1 MPAAICLHDAFIT
14 RGGKAPS
21 PFIKPQT
28 QHKPAIISDYMH
40 CAANLR
46 YKNKKRP
53 ACVLAEGAY
62 NLYGQSPF

>member
-1 MPAAICLHDAFIT
+1 MPAAICLHDAFFT

-28 QHKPAIISDYMH
+28 QHKTASISNNMH

-46 YKNKKRP
+46 YKIKNAPP
-53 ACVLAEGAY
+53 AC
-62 NLYGQSPF
+62 